1 MKEYMIVKVQFNVSS
16 KTRTGKLYTFLAYEE
31 YTPGDVVV
39 VDTQNGFQL
48 ATVEGT
54 ASKIPDGIPTGGLKE
69 IVCKVDFTAWNERL
83 ERAKRMNELQCMM
96 NNRVRDLQET
106 ALFEML
112 ASKDPELKA
121 MLDEYKT
128 LRGC

>member
-1 MKEYMIVKVQFNVSS
+1 MKEYMIVNVRFDVSS
-16 KTRTGKLYTFLAYEE
+16 KTCTGKLYAFLAYEE
-31 YTPGDVVV
+31 YQPGDVVV

-48 ATVEGT
+48 ATVVNMV
-54 ASKIPDGIPTGGLKE
+54 SKIPEEIPTGRVKE
-69 IVCKVDFTAWNERL
+69 IVCRVDFTAWSERR
-83 ERAKRMNELQCMM
+83 ERAERMKELQCMM
-96 NNRVRDLQET
+96 NNRVKALQET

-121 MLDEYKT
+121 MLDEYKG